1 MSRLNGRKALV
12 TGAAS
17 GIGAA
22 TVARLLADGATVLAC
37 DISGEGMAG
46 TFNHVANLADPQ
58 AIALLAAAAESQLG
72 GLDILVNN
80 AGVCPVGT
88 LEDLTDDQW
97 QFGLDVNLL
106 APARLAKACLPLL
119 KASPAGRV
127 INTGSILSRYG
138 DAGLGAYAAPAAGG
152 LLIGATMEAGVADP
166 EVQAE
171 VAAGLARTAAT
182 VFPGLAGRPWTAAA
196 GVRAASWAA
205 GMSAWAVGSA
215 RSWTRFPAAAS
226 GRPVWPSTMTA
237 PTGTSPRPAAASAWR
252 SASSM
257 GLGSGLLILPTLPM
271 GAGAVKRRL
280 AHRREDAGPATTPP
294 DGR

>member
-1 MSRLNGRKALV
+1 MSRLKGRKALV

-106 APARLAKACLPLL
+106 APARLAKACLSLL
-119 KASPAGRV
+119 KASSAGRV

-138 DAGLGAYAAPAAGG
+138 DAGLGAYAASKHAILGFTRSLA
-152 LLIGATMEAGVADP
+152 MELGPYGVTVNC
-166 EVQAE
+166 VQ
-171 VAAGLARTAAT
+171 
-182 VFPGLAGRPWTAAA
+182 PGCIVTGMTRGMLENGAAA
-196 GVRAASWAA
+196 
-205 GMSAWAVGSA
+205 
-215 RSWTRFPAAAS
+215 
-226 GRPVWPSTMTA
+226 
-237 PTGTSPRPAAASAWR
+237 
-252 SASSM
+252 
-257 GLGSGLLILPTLPM
+257 
-271 GAGAVKRRL
+271 
-280 AHRREDAGPATTPP
+280 
-294 DGR
+294 

>member
-106 APARLAKACLPLL
+106 APARLAKACLSLL

-138 DAGLGAYAAPAAGG
+138 DAGLGAYAASKHAILGFTRSLAME
-152 LLIGATMEAGVADP
+152 IGPYGVTVNC
-166 EVQAE
+166 VQ
-171 VAAGLARTAAT
+171 
-182 VFPGLAGRPWTAAA
+182 PGCIVTGMTRGMLENGAAA
-196 GVRAASWAA
+196 EYYREKSALKRLGQPEDIADVIAFLASDDARFITGQGIIADGGV
-205 GMSAWAVGSA
+205 
-215 RSWTRFPAAAS
+215 
-226 GRPVWPSTMTA
+226 MTH
-237 PTGTSPRPAAASAWR
+237 S
-252 SASSM
+252 
-257 GLGSGLLILPTLPM
+257 
-271 GAGAVKRRL
+271 
-280 AHRREDAGPATTPP
+280 
-294 DGR
+294 

>member
-1 MSRLNGRKALV
+1 MSRLKGRKALV

-106 APARLAKACLPLL
+106 APARLAKACLSLL
-119 KASPAGRV
+119 KASSAGRV

-138 DAGLGAYAAPAAGG
+138 DAGLGAYASSKHAILGFTRSLA
-152 LLIGATMEAGVADP
+152 MELGPYGVTVNC
-166 EVQAE
+166 VQ
-171 VAAGLARTAAT
+171 
-182 VFPGLAGRPWTAAA
+182 PGCIVTGMTRGMLENGAAA
-196 GVRAASWAA
+196 EYYREKSALTRLGQPEDSADVIAFLASDDARFITGQGIIADGGV
-205 GMSAWAVGSA
+205 
-215 RSWTRFPAAAS
+215 
-226 GRPVWPSTMTA
+226 MTH
-237 PTGTSPRPAAASAWR
+237 S
-252 SASSM
+252 
-257 GLGSGLLILPTLPM
+257 
-271 GAGAVKRRL
+271 
-280 AHRREDAGPATTPP
+280 
-294 DGR
+294 